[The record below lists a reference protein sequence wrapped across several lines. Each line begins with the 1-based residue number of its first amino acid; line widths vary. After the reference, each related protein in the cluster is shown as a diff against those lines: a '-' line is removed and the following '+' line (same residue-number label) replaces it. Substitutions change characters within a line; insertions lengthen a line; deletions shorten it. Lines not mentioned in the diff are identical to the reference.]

1 MNTKKHE
8 GHPHLTGEHRW
19 GDAVQLVLFILFLGI
34 WITDSFVFRYST
46 FLREIIPEYVRIIA
60 ASLVLICGWYLA
72 RMGTK
77 AVFGTTRDKPELITD
92 GVFRIMRHPIYTGA
106 IMFYLGAILI
116 TLSIVSAAF
125 WLVIVAFYILI
136 ARYEEKI
143 LSEAFGEAYSDYKKK
158 AGMLFPKPRR
168 RSTR

>member
-1 MNTKKHE
+1 MSTKKHD

-136 ARYEEKI
+136 ARYEER
-143 LSEAFGEAYSDYKKK
+143 LLTGEFGDAYREYMKKT
-158 AGMLFPKPRR
+158 GMLFPKIRK
-168 RSTR
+168 SK